1 MTAIPPLVAL
11 MPAPALVNVPVRLAL
26 MDAIPVTFTGNTTKS
41 LRQLGVSLMP
51 NVNLAGYVPGHM
63 KAPVLMPSDS
73 PQSTV
78 GQFGPLHLVLPLLVG
93 ALPLTRECS
102 GFSSRDVVAAVAGA
116 GLSALPAGPAWRL
129 SCWYHQRGS
138 CCNRDNVAGSVVSG

>member
-1 MTAIPPLVAL
+1 MVIVVLFEGWPVKLTGAAVVL
-11 MPAPALVNVPVRLAL
+11 NVY
-26 MDAIPVTFTGNTTKS
+26 
-41 LRQLGVSLMP
+41 
-51 NVNLAGYVPGHM
+51 LAGYVPAPM
-63 KAPVLMPSDS
+63 KAPALMPSDS